1 MVASL
6 DKPCLAEGRRMSRS
20 PRPARTHVA
29 PRVFA
34 LGVLTAFVA
43 WLGVLAHLAGT
54 LHFALISHEI
64 CAAHGELVH
73 RASATAAEHGRASG
87 PAAAPSSAGEEHD
100 HCPVAG
106 RRHEQVA
113 LGEAPAVHVAPAPRV
128 LTPVVGASAG
138 VVPSRDALLLT
149 APKQSPPA

>member
-1 MVASL
+1 M
-6 DKPCLAEGRRMSRS
+6 PRSR
-20 PRPARTHVA
+20 RPARSLAA

-34 LGVLTAFVA
+34 LGVLTALVA

-64 CAAHGELVH
+64 CADHGELVH
-73 RASATAAEHGRASG
+73 RASAAAGEHRHARG
-87 PAAAPSSAGEEHD
+87 PVATPSSDGDEHD

-106 RRHEQVA
+106 RRHDHVA
-113 LGEAPAVHVAPAPRV
+113 VGEAPAVHVAQGPVALAPAGAEGTRV
-128 LTPVVGASAG
+128 A
-138 VVPSRDALLLT
+138 PSRAALLLT

>member
-1 MVASL
+1 ML
-6 DKPCLAEGRRMSRS
+6 RSR
-20 PRPARTHVA
+20 RPARSLAA

-43 WLGVLAHLAGT
+43 WLGVVAHLAGT

-64 CAAHGELVH
+64 CADHGELVH
-73 RASATAAEHGRASG
+73 RASASGAEHHHARGPVATPSG
-87 PAAAPSSAGEEHD
+87 ADDEHD

-106 RRHEQVA
+106 RRHDQLAV
-113 LGEAPAVHVAPAPRV
+113 GEAPVVQVAEAPV
-128 LTPVVGASAG
+128 ALAPSVSTGAL
-138 VVPSRDALLLT
+138 VVPSRAALLLA

>member
-1 MVASL
+1 M
-6 DKPCLAEGRRMSRS
+6 
-20 PRPARTHVA
+20 
-29 PRVFA
+29 FA
-34 LGVLTAFVA
+34 LGVLAAFVA

-73 RASATAAEHGRASG
+73 RAAAAEGEHHHARG
-87 PAAAPSSAGEEHD
+87 PVATPSSDGDEHD

-106 RRHEQVA
+106 RRHDHASV
-113 LGEAPAVHVAPAPRV
+113 GEARDVHVAQAPV
-128 LTPVVGASAG
+128 AGAPTVAEGTPVA
-138 VVPSRDALLLT
+138 PSRAALLLT

>member
-1 MVASL
+1 MARSRRNAR
-6 DKPCLAEGRRMSRS
+6 PLA
-20 PRPARTHVA
+20 A

-43 WLGVLAHLAGT
+43 WLGVAAHLAGT

-64 CAAHGELVH
+64 CADHGELVH
-73 RASATAAEHGRASG
+73 RASAPGSDHHRASG
-87 PAAAPSSAGEEHD
+87 PVAVPSSDGEEHD

-106 RRHEQVA
+106 RRHDHVA
-113 LGEAPAVHVAPAPRV
+113 VFAAPGVLVAPALVAPAP
-128 LTPVVGASAG
+128 ASPASSL
-138 VVPSRDALLLT
+138 VAPSRKALLLA